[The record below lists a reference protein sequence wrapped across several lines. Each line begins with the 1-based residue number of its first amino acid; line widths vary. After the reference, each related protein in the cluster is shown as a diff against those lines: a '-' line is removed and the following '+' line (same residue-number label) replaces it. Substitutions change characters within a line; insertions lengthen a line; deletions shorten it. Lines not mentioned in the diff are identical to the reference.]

1 MTSETTR
8 IDPATIDL
16 ADDEP
21 DDLDRYIATL
31 SRTDPE
37 LPAWLDAQLARDAR
51 RRRGTGTAPGSW
63 PASQRWT
70 HPQSRTTTKRVA
82 GARGPRCAQPGYQR
96 RPIPGA

>member
-37 LPAWLDAQLARDAR
+37 LPAWLDAQLARDAQEAAGNGHR
-51 RRRGTGTAPGSW
+51 PGELARQ
-63 PASQRWT
+63 PALD
-70 HPQSRTTTKRVA
+70 PPAVA
-82 GARGPRCAQPGYQR
+82 DHD
-96 RPIPGA
+96 